1 MVTTCETKIT
11 LISKMREVNI
21 DIFKGPQYSSVI
33 QPKLKCVHNL

>member
-11 LISKMREVNI
+11 LHKQNERGQY

-33 QPKLKCVHNL
+33 QPELKCVHNL